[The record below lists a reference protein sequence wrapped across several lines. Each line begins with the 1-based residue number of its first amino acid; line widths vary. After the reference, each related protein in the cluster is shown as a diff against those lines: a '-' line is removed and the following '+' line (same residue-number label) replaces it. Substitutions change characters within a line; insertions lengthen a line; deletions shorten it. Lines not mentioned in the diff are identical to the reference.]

1 MPNTEAVVLTN
12 MCMITDGSKVLVQDR
27 KDPDWPGLVF
37 PGGKVEPNEPFVT
50 SVIREVYEETG
61 LRIADVQLCGVKQFT
76 HSQGHYRYAV
86 FLYMTSTFS
95 RGAYL
100 YLRIRDFLSP
110 GCCNH
115 CPLL

>member
-12 MCMITDGSKVLVQDR
+12 MCMITDGSKVLVQEADEL
-27 KDPDWPGLVF
+27 WSL